1 MGQQQ
6 WKIVFFRSQNGRC
19 PYLDFFNS
27 LIIEDRV
34 RIKNRLDMVAQYG
47 PRYDEFSGSL
57 KPHAD
62 DLFELRFEV
71 VSGIVRLFYFY
82 QPNHTIVITHG
93 YCKKTQKTD
102 RSEIQQAMQYRG
114 EYLMRGKAL

>member
-6 WKIVFFRSQNGRC
+6 WNVTFFRSQNGRC
-19 PYLDFFNS
+19 PYLDFFND
-27 LIIEDRV
+27 LIREDQA
-34 RIKNRLDMVAQYG
+34 RIKSRLNMVAQYG
-47 PRYDEFSGSL
+47 PRYDEFSSSL
-57 KPHAD
+57 KPHTD
-62 DLFELRFEV
+62 DVFELRFEV

-102 RSEIQQAMQYRG
+102 PSEIRQAMQYRG
-114 EYLMRGKAL
+114 EHLTRGRQS